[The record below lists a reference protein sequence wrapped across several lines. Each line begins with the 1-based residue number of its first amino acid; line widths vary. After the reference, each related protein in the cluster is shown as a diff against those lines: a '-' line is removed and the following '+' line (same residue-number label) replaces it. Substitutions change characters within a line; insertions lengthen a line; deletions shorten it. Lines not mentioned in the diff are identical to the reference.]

1 VRLVLDDGTLYRY
14 PGKLLFSDAGVDPDT
29 GQVTLR
35 GEFPN
40 SKGELLPGMY
50 VRVQI
55 EQGTDDDSLAV
66 PQQAVQRND
75 NGDSEVYVVRAD
87 NRAVVKPMRAGR
99 VVDEQWLV
107 LEGLEPGDRVVVE
120 GFQKFEPGDVV
131 DPVPWQPMQARDA
144 SSAPNPEGAEL
155 TPARYSNAR

>member
-1 VRLVLDDGTLYRY
+1 
-14 PGKLLFSDAGVDPDT
+14 
-29 GQVTLR
+29 
-35 GEFPN
+35 
-40 SKGELLPGMY
+40 M
-50 VRVQI
+50 
-55 EQGTDDDSLAV
+55 